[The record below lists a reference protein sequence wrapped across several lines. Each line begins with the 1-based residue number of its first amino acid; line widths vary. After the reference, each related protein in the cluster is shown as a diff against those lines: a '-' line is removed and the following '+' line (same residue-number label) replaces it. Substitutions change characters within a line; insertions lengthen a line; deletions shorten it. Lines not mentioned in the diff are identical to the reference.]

1 MSDIFNEVFGRTET
15 TYLTPIEIALGVD
28 GNGMTTAKRLYE
40 FLELDMSNYAKWFR
54 RNILENDFAEENT
67 DYWVFVPKDE
77 NTWRGRPTQD
87 AKLTAHFA
95 KKLSVKGNG
104 ERAEQ
109 AREYFARLEERV
121 KEVGRSRFAPGDQ
134 YPSPQIDSAV
144 LKGVSSLGNLIRNTM
159 KDEKAK
165 PYETAIVLDSLFR
178 QAGLIL
184 PEQFIQV
191 PEYKQM
197 KLRDF
202 ME

>member
-1 MSDIFNEVFGRTET
+1 MNEIMTQSFTDT
-15 TYLTPIEIALGVD
+15 SSLTPIEIALGVD
-28 GNGMTTAKRLYE
+28 ENGMTTAKRLYE

-77 NTWRGRPTQD
+77 NPWRGRPTQD

-121 KEVGRSRFAPGDQ
+121 KEVGRSRFAPGNQ
-134 YPSPQIDSAV
+134 YPSHQIDSAV
-144 LKGVSSLGNLIRNTM
+144 LRGLSSLGNLIRNTM
-159 KDEKAK
+159 KDEKVK

-178 QAGLIL
+178 QGGLIL

-191 PEYKQM
+191 PEYEQM
-197 KLRDF
+197 KLSDF